1 MVRAT
6 AALALGSSVLL
17 SAGCSSTIHMSDDHV
32 TSAARTQALDIRAL
46 TCEPVSTFGV
56 VAPAGIQG
64 LSPTVSHALTAALSG
79 TSPRTRVVPMPETL
93 NRLADNNLTGEYGE
107 LIATF
112 GRTGT
117 LERDRLKRIGAALG
131 SRYVMQPGLAE
142 FSQGL
147 FDKFEFWGIKIVR
160 TRIATVRLWLQI
172 WEAPTGHLLWESTG
186 ELTTAA
192 PVVRQDTMMSLDEMA
207 RKLWARMLEKDLFEG
222 LPRSDSCTS
231 RGRHERAQRSP

>member
-1 MVRAT
+1 VSAVVRAA
-6 AALALGSSVLL
+6 AALALASSAIL
-17 SAGCSSTIHMSDDHV
+17 SAGCSSSLHMADDHV
-32 TSAARTQALDIRAL
+32 TWAARTQALDIRAL
-46 TCEPVSTFGV
+46 TCEPVTTLGV
-56 VAPAGIQG
+56 IAPSGIQG
-64 LSPTVSHALTAALSG
+64 LSSTVAYSLTTALSK
-79 TSPRTRVVPMPETL
+79 TSPRIRAVPMPETL
-93 NRLADNNLTGEYGE
+93 NRLADNDLSGEYGE
-107 LIATF
+107 LLAGF

-192 PVVRQDTMMSLDEMA
+192 PVVRQDRMMSLDDMA
-207 RKLWARMLEKDLFEG
+207 QTLWMRMLEKDLFEG
-222 LPRSDSCTS
+222 LPRTESCT
-231 RGRHERAQRSP
+231 